1 MTTVEFTDIGG
12 VLRLK
17 ADGHANWG
25 GRGHDLVCAAESILA
40 YTLVKNL
47 LDAKD
52 RGWLEE
58 LDTDL
63 WDGGVIAE
71 AIPRQDAAAKIGTV
85 FQTILTGYRLLAE
98 NYPENVE
105 VIEGEKFFSLL

>member
-1 MTTVEFTDIGG
+1 MTTVEFTDTGG

-17 ADGHANWG
+17 ADGHAGWG
-25 GRGHDLVCAAESILA
+25 DSGRDLVCAAESILA

-47 LDAKD
+47 LNAKE

-58 LDTDL
+58 LDTDI
-63 WDGGVIAE
+63 WDGGVMAE
-71 AIPRQDAAAKIGTV
+71 AVPRQDVTAKIYTI

-105 VIEGEKFFSLL
+105 VIQGEKFFPLL